1 MNALMRALW
10 RYGGILTQPR
20 ATAKALRVDEGAS
33 DGLWL
38 GGLYLLSVGTY
49 RLMEGLATLLATA
62 NLNGLLMFLAALGRV
77 VVVPILV
84 LVACETVLGRDR
96 AYRRGLLLVPM
107 VLISAVAHELA
118 IHGVGIRAYVPEIIG
133 GLVSVLL
140 AWWVRPQIEAQKEL
154 A

>member
-1 MNALMRALW
+1 MRALW

-20 ATAKALRVDEGAS
+20 TTARSLQVDEGAA
-33 DGLWL
+33 DGIWL

-49 RLMEGLATLLATA
+49 KLMEGLATLLATT
-62 NLNGLLMFLAALGRV
+62 NLNGLLMLLAALGRV

-96 AYRRGLLLVPM
+96 AYRRGILLVPM
-107 VLISAVAHELA
+107 VLVSSLAHELA
-118 IHGVGIRAYVPEIIG
+118 IHGIAIRAYVPEIIG

-140 AWWVRPQIEAQKEL
+140 AWWVRPEIEPQKEL